1 MKANDTVVA
10 NLQTGASLECTLQL
24 QLHLDVQE
32 LKDIEMYDFAS
43 KVDKW
48 GECSEGILK
57 RISKRL
63 IFFRVDPDYDGGKPK
78 AITTSL
84 TAILQNELKMEQNV
98 HDQYEDFCQ
107 QARAVKD
114 ESTAHE
120 WKDYIHVHEKR
131 IGWLERVLRQLKNFG
146 ENEYALEVMG

>member
-1 MKANDTVVA
+1 V
-10 NLQTGASLECTLQL
+10 E
-24 QLHLDVQE
+24 E

-48 GECSEGILK
+48 GERSECILK

-63 IFFRVDPDYDGGKPK
+63 IFFREDPDYDGGKPK
-78 AITTSL
+78 AITASL
-84 TAILQNELKMEQNV
+84 TDILQNELKMHQNI

-114 ESTAHE
+114 ELTAHD
-120 WKDYIHVHEKR
+120 WKDYIHAHEKP
-131 IGWLERVLRQLKNFG
+131 IGWLERKLRQIKNFG

>member
-1 MKANDTVVA
+1 MKADATVVA
-10 NLQTGASLECTLQL
+10 NLQAGASLECALQL
-24 QLHLDVQE
+24 QLHLDVRE
-32 LKDIEMYDFAS
+32 LKDIEMYDFAH
-43 KVDKW
+43 KVDGW
-48 GECSEGILK
+48 GECSEWIVK

-63 IFFRVDPDYDGGKPK
+63 ILFRVDPDYDGGKPK

-107 QARAVKD
+107 QARAAKD
-114 ESTAHE
+114 ESTAHD

-131 IGWLERVLRQLKNFG
+131 IGWLERKLRQIDNFG
-146 ENEYALEVMG
+146 ENEYALEAMG